1 MRSVDAGHTWTVAAW
16 VPSLSAPARPGSLAR
31 QDAVTIAAGSPEVL
45 WLATPNTVTE
55 STDGGVTW
63 SQPLVNPQ
71 GTFGQFDA
79 QSSTHAW
86 LLAPDAGLW
95 HTTDGTTW
103 RPVGGTAT

>member
-1 MRSVDAGHTWTVAAW
+1 M
-16 VPSLSAPARPGSLAR
+16 
-31 QDAVTIAAGSPEVL
+31 L
-45 WLATPNTVTE
+45 WLATPNTVTG
-55 STDGGVTW
+55 STDGAVTW
-63 SQPLVNPQ
+63 SQSLVNPQ

-79 QSSTHAW
+79 QSSTQAW